1 MSVILFSCRGGT
13 VVLPDRTSLLI
24 SREDGGNLV
33 VNPPRAV
40 WERSELT
47 PVELASFAFRV
58 AACGRAM
65 LRTQY
70 GLLSGDIAA
79 WSPFDNC
86 GYPAPVAI
94 GEGPHLCDECRP
106 RSG

>member
-47 PVELASFAFRV
+47 PVELASFAFLV

-65 LRTQY
+65 LRTQ
-70 GLLSGDIAA
+70 
-79 WSPFDNC
+79 C